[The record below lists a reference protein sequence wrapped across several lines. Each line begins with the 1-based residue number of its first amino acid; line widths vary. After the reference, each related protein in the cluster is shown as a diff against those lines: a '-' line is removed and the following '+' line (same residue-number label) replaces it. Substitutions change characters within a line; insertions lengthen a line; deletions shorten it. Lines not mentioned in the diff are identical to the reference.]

1 MREGQRAAINR
12 LQYPP
17 GCRIELL
24 EMNDPYAPIQSGTR
38 GTVAYVDDMGTLH
51 MHWDNGR
58 TLGVIPGEDSF
69 RKLTPEEIEAE
80 QLSSEETDGMSM
92 SM

>member
-1 MREGQRAAINR
+1 MREEQRAVINR

-24 EMNDPYAPIQSGTR
+24 EMNDPYAPIQPGTR

-69 RKLTPEEIEAE
+69 RKLTPEEVEAE
-80 QLSSEETDGMSM
+80 QLSGEESEGMSM
-92 SM
+92 TM

>member
-1 MREGQRAAINR
+1 MREEQRAAINR
-12 LQYPP
+12 LQYPT

-24 EMNDPYAPIQSGTR
+24 EMNDPYAPIQPGTR

-69 RKLTPEEIEAE
+69 RKLTPEEVEAE
-80 QLSSEETDGMSM
+80 QLSGEETEGMSM
-92 SM
+92 TM

>member
-1 MREGQRAAINR
+1 MREEQRAAINR

-24 EMNDPYAPIQSGTR
+24 EMNDPYAPIQPGTR

-69 RKLTPEEIEAE
+69 RKLTPEEVEEEQLYSEEAE
-80 QLSSEETDGMSM
+80 DMGMTM
-92 SM
+92 